1 VPVDQDDIANG
12 YSGKPNPAWS
22 SLSDDRQHD
31 LARRMAVFA
40 AMVEGVD
47 HGVGQIVQHLK
58 ATNSLENTLILFLS
72 DNGGCYEWGP
82 FGFDGRSRTGQNDL
96 RIGEALREI
105 GGRGTHQA
113 YGSGW
118 ANLSNTP
125 FRLYKHFTHEG
136 GICSPLIAHWPKGIQ
151 PQKEW
156 VRTPAHMMDIM
167 PTLIEASSADY
178 PKKNSGTDVLPLE
191 GTSLFPAFH
200 GHDIPERTIGFDHQ
214 GAHALR
220 QGDWKIIWSKRM
232 PEVISWEL
240 YNLANDRCEMVNLA
254 DKHPS
259 RVQRMASD
267 WEEWASR
274 VDVHWTEPAS
284 QK

>member
-1 VPVDQDDIANG
+1 
-12 YSGKPNPAWS
+12 
-22 SLSDDRQHD
+22 
-31 LARRMAVFA
+31 
-40 AMVEGVD
+40 
-47 HGVGQIVQHLK
+47 
-58 ATNSLENTLILFLS
+58 
-72 DNGGCYEWGP
+72 
-82 FGFDGRSRTGQNDL
+82 
-96 RIGEALREI
+96 
-105 GGRGTHQA
+105 
-113 YGSGW
+113 
-118 ANLSNTP
+118 
-125 FRLYKHFTHEG
+125 
-136 GICSPLIAHWPKGIQ
+136 
-151 PQKEW
+151 
-156 VRTPAHMMDIM
+156 M

-191 GTSLFPAFH
+191 GTSLFPAFR